1 MALFFFIHPNCN
13 TKFCVA
19 LPGCMGAVGWTFKLS
34 AEIVLVLD
42 NQILRAAMC
51 REYLMQLNWHVHV
64 VTHARAC
71 LRSVTTTVKEAMLLA
86 SNLGLKTSKACG
98 RLGLKVS
105 AAYYI
110 TLKFRYTAR

>member
-1 MALFFFIHPNCN
+1 
-13 TKFCVA
+13 
-19 LPGCMGAVGWTFKLS
+19 MGAVGWTFKLS

-42 NQILRAAMC
+42 NQISRAAMC
-51 REYLMQLNWHVHV
+51 QEYLMQLNWHVYV

-71 LRSVTTTVKEAMLLA
+71 LMLLA